1 MTDGDYKTVVV
12 ISPAGA
18 GDERKDQDRAA
29 WYPHRHL
36 GVVCDGTTTSLHA
49 RSAAEQTVR
58 FAPGFFGGDVRE
70 RLALW
75 AEYLLACR
83 ADACRQ
89 PPRISAS
96 LPAGVQDLLRDV
108 ARGQAARSFQ
118 TTCVAA
124 RFQLEPNGVEVEVVQ
139 VGDSPFLAFA
149 ADGTLLWPAP
159 VNAASPDDPPTLE
172 ASRSVAM
179 AVQPGDDVLIRL
191 VAPATRCP
199 DHNLVAAVPPVS
211 RSRWLIGEFVTA
223 WPRLRNGRPGRTA
236 GAARIVPGNLIMVPA
251 YLIGTAGEAEP
262 NLWKRFPFTPRV
274 HVARPA
280 PRATAGDPFGGGG
293 GAVTAV
299 LPDDAYTCRWLH
311 FRERFPHG
319 SVFILASDGLT
330 HGFADAAALWEW
342 LAAHRTSL
350 NDPAAQAAA
359 LDELHE
365 RLRTRQGDDDI
376 AFVLVR
382 PESAQS
388 TGAVGH
394 SATGDRQRE

>member
-1 MTDGDYKTVVV
+1 VTAGDFKTVVV
-12 ISPAGA
+12 VSPGGA

-29 WYPHRHL
+29 WYPQRHL

-49 RSAAEQTVR
+49 RTAAEQTVR

-70 RLALW
+70 RVGLW

-108 ARGQAARSFQ
+108 ARGLAARSFQ

-124 RFQLEPNGVEVEVVQ
+124 RFQFEPSGVDVEVLQ
-139 VGDSPFLAFA
+139 VGDSPFLVFSPH
-149 ADGTLLWPAP
+149 GMPLWPAP
-159 VNAASPDDPPTLE
+159 VHAASPEDPPTLE
-172 ASRSVAM
+172 ARRSVAM
-179 AVQPGDDVLIRL
+179 TVQPGDDVLIRL

-199 DHNLVAAVPPVS
+199 DQNLAAAVPPVS

-223 WPRLRNGRPGRTA
+223 WPRLRHERPRTGNA
-236 GAARIVPGNLIMVPA
+236 IRIVPGNLLMVPA
-251 YLIGTAGEAEP
+251 YLIGTAGEPELR
-262 NLWKRFPFTPRV
+262 LWNRFPFSPRV
-274 HVARPA
+274 HVALPA
-280 PRATAGDPFGGGG
+280 PRATAGDPFSGG

-311 FRERFPHG
+311 YRARFPHG

-330 HGFADAAALWEW
+330 RGFADAAALWEW
-342 LAAHRTSL
+342 LAAHQTSL
-350 NDPAAQAAA
+350 IDPAAQTAA

-365 RLRTRQGDDDI
+365 RLRARQGDDDI

-382 PESAQS
+382 PESAPS
-388 TGAVGH
+388 TGAAGH
-394 SATGDRQRE
+394 SETGDHQRE